1 MDQRPPPLPIG
12 TVLQG
17 RFEIEAV
24 LGQGA
29 FGITYRAHDLQ
40 RGDQCVVRELA
51 PLTAERDAQN
61 ILRLARSGESAS
73 QRLRQKFLQEARQT
87 GRLSSNVA
95 PSVRA
100 VFVERGTAYFVRE
113 HFPQAVTLSEKVLR
127 EGRLS
132 AEVVGELLR
141 ELSDKLEAVHHS
153 GFLHLDLRPTNILLG
168 KSGNPFLV
176 DFGQSRKWYRDLFHV
191 DHRLEGTPPEVALRG
206 ARVDRR
212 ADIYALG
219 ASLHFALTGFFPPE
233 PSSGSSREDLAGLPA
248 GVPSWLEEA
257 LQRSLRPD
265 PADRPANL
273 FAVASP
279 LKHDAES
286 AAHRIRTLDEK
297 AQLLKSLRFDR
308 RQCPSCGGVLESPRP
323 LREEICPVCHEGR
336 IRPRKVV
343 QRLCPH
349 CRMGLLKEVA
359 NLEPLSICP
368 LCTEGRLHRRRRKLF
383 SKEFVHGCDNCEAVW
398 VAEGH
403 DMVLEKAPEHSAHAL
418 GERKSCE
425 EWRTISGRSSD
436 VWQCAGCGAQYD
448 RVSDGRWTQVVPAK
462 TGKFDTLEADE
473 WDRVAA
479 GLPPDAGNAEC
490 DACGA
495 DYFLVDG
502 EVALLEARNDPHH
515 FAQHNRDRLVSL
527 GDLRWLGVGKESPKP
542 GLVCTECET
551 ELDFEGDQLKLVRTG
566 CSGMLEFA
574 GRAMSLENWH
584 RAAKDLPLVGEEA
597 GFEEAFA
604 LALRE
609 GFAEGAVPF
618 HDRDANLLWRG
629 HATRFDHS
637 SEGWL
642 KTGEGQLSISK
653 EEIVY
658 GGLIKK
664 QRQPLAEVERV
675 NSEDRRIDF
684 KLASGEHFAYEIEP
698 VDLTV
703 SLDSGNR
710 ALSLGAADLA
720 ARLRG
725 VLSAKDDLALA

>member
-1 MDQRPPPLPIG
+1 MDQRPPPLPAG

-17 RFEIEAV
+17 RFEIEEV

-29 FGITYRAHDLQ
+29 FGITYRARDLQ
-40 RGDQCVVRELA
+40 RGDPCVVRELA
-51 PLTAERDAQN
+51 PYSAERDDQS

-73 QRLRQKFLQEARQT
+73 HRLRQKFLQEARQT
-87 GRLSSNVA
+87 GRLSGNIA
-95 PSVRA
+95 PAVRA
-100 VFVERGTAYFVRE
+100 AFVERGTAYFVRE
-113 HFPQAVTLSEKVLR
+113 HFPEAMTLSERVLR
-127 EGRLS
+127 EGRLP
-132 AEVVGELLR
+132 AELVGELLR
-141 ELSDKLEAVHHS
+141 ELSDKLEAVHQS

-168 KSGNPFLV
+168 KSGSPFLV

-191 DHRLEGTPPEVALRG
+191 DQLLEGTPPEVALRG
-206 ARVDRR
+206 ARVDRH
-212 ADIYALG
+212 ADTYALG
-219 ASLHFALTGFFPPE
+219 ASLYFALTGFFPPHRTE
-233 PSSGSSREDLAGLPA
+233 ASPSAELTQMPA
-248 GVPSWLEEA
+248 GVPPWLEDA
-257 LQRSLRPD
+257 LRKSLRPD
-265 PADRPANL
+265 PADRPTNL
-273 FAVASP
+273 FAISAP
-279 LKHDAES
+279 QKADAES
-286 AAHRIRTLDEK
+286 PAHRIRTFDEK

-308 RQCPSCGGVLESPRP
+308 RQCPSCGGVLESPKP

-343 QRLCPH
+343 EHLCPH
-349 CRMGLLKEVA
+349 CRMGLLKEVV
-359 NLEPLSICP
+359 NLEPLAICP
-368 LCTEGRLHRRRRKLF
+368 LCAEGRLHRRRRRFF

-398 VAEGH
+398 VPEGN
-403 DMVLEKAPEHSAHAL
+403 DMVLESLPDDCAYPA
-418 GERKSCE
+418 GERKTCA
-425 EWRTISGRSSD
+425 EWREISGRSTD

-448 RVSDGRWTQVVPAK
+448 RVPDGRWTQTVPSK
-462 TGKFDTLEADE
+462 TGKFDTLEAEE
-473 WDRVAA
+473 WDRVAS

-495 DYFLVDG
+495 DYFLEDG
-502 EVALLEARNDPHH
+502 EVALLEAGTDPHH

-527 GDLRWLGVGKESPKP
+527 EDLRWLGVGKESPKP

-551 ELDFEGDQLKLVRTG
+551 ELDFEGDLLKLVRTG
-566 CSGMLEFA
+566 CSGMLEYA
-574 GRAMSLENWH
+574 GRAMTLENWH
-584 RAAKDLPLVGEEA
+584 RAAKDLPLAGEEH

-618 HDRDANLLWRG
+618 HDRDANLLWKG

-637 SEGWL
+637 DEAWL
-642 KTGEGQLSISK
+642 KTGEGQLTVTK
-653 EEIVY
+653 EEIVF

-675 NSEDRRIDF
+675 SAEGDRVDF
-684 KLASGEHFAYEIEP
+684 KLASGEVFAYEVEV

-710 ALSLGAADLA
+710 TLALGAADLA

-725 VLSAKDDLALA
+725 VLAEEGELAPA